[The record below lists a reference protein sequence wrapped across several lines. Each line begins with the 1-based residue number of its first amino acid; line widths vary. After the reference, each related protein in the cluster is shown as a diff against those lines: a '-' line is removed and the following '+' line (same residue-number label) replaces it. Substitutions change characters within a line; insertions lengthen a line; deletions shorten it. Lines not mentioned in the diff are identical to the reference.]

1 MERIPLLLSTTDL
14 LPSIIC
20 RRKSQKL
27 PNIEKNGPTFFL
39 PLPASPSFPPDSL
52 VFQLQCLDEKFSRQ
66 ISREKH
72 SREGIFYLAYLGNCK
87 CLNIS
92 EVYNARKEGQLG
104 LSVFFFSFLNFH
116 HRRITEIFLQ
126 SKINDVQ
133 EGWFSQQTVSVT
145 EVVGR
150 SEECGLWESPHSF

>member
-72 SREGIFYLAYLGNCK
+72 SREGVFYLAYLGNCK

-104 LSVFFFSFLNFH
+104 LSVFFFSFLFLTFTIEELQKYFSSPKSMTCKRDGFH
-116 HRRITEIFLQ
+116 NRQ
-126 SKINDVQ
+126 S
-133 EGWFSQQTVSVT
+133 
-145 EVVGR
+145 
-150 SEECGLWESPHSF
+150 L